1 MLANNIVSPYTF
13 QKENF
18 VFKFS
23 FHYATIE
30 ECFCRLSQLHRASSL
45 LPQEYE
51 KMMDAIVHSRHSRV
65 HFDPLWLEDLHE
77 SILFEARAI
86 QVLKVLFS
94 LINKFVVFI
103 KYLIYCTA
111 VLLQVS
117 PLVSN
122 PGRVVLTSA
131 RLYYQPY
138 NSEPWPVL
146 KIRLTEI
153 ESVVRRRYL
162 LQNSALEI
170 YFSKETSIKYL
181 FLALDSQALCN
192 ELFTKLQPANEPA
205 KMSQGLDV
213 VTLQWQHGVIS
224 NFDYI
229 LYLNRF
235 VHYFTYF

>member
-1 MLANNIVSPYTF
+1 M
-13 QKENF
+13 
-18 VFKFS
+18 
-23 FHYATIE
+23 
-30 ECFCRLSQLHRASSL
+30 
-45 LPQEYE
+45 
-51 KMMDAIVHSRHSRV
+51 
-65 HFDPLWLEDLHE
+65 
-77 SILFEARAI
+77 
-86 QVLKVLFS
+86 
-94 LINKFVVFI
+94 VFI

>member
-1 MLANNIVSPYTF
+1 M
-13 QKENF
+13 
-18 VFKFS
+18 
-23 FHYATIE
+23 
-30 ECFCRLSQLHRASSL
+30 
-45 LPQEYE
+45 
-51 KMMDAIVHSRHSRV
+51 
-65 HFDPLWLEDLHE
+65 
-77 SILFEARAI
+77 
-86 QVLKVLFS
+86 
-94 LINKFVVFI
+94 VFI

-181 FLALDSQALCN
+181 FLAR
-192 ELFTKLQPANEPA
+192 QPGP
-205 KMSQGLDV
+205 L
-213 VTLQWQHGVIS
+213 
-224 NFDYI
+224 
-229 LYLNRF
+229 
-235 VHYFTYF
+235 